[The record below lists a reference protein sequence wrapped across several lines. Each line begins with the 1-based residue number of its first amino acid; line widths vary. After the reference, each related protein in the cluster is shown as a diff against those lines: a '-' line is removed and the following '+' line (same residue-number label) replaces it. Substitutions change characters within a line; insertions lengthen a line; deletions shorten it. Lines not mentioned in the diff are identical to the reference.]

1 MPPVGSAPT
10 GFFAPT
16 SIWNAPVPANAPL
29 DPNSGAVVN
38 SLLAQI
44 TPTNLGIGTTNGGV
58 PIYTVG
64 PDQPGVHV
72 TLNQGPGQ
80 TNLHRA
86 FDAVPIPAGAQ
97 PDPGSDENLAVY
109 RPSTNEMWEFWK
121 LTHTSTGWSA
131 DWGGRMANV
140 SGNPGYYQNMV
151 SPQGRVLE
159 RWNWG
164 TTAASFP
171 LVAGVMRISELEA
184 GVIPHALALAITH
197 TCANVWASPAQRTDG
212 DSTEAHC
219 VPEGAHLRLDPSL
232 NLALLHLPHFTMMM
246 AKAAQRYGIIIN
258 NSSEGFT
265 FRAENPTQYIQ
276 QYGYNPYLG
285 SQNQPGRPRALLDE
299 WPSELLRSFPWSHL
313 QLLQMSLRDQPNTS
327 TVTCYACG

>member
-1 MPPVGSAPT
+1 
-10 GFFAPT
+10 
-16 SIWNAPVPANAPL
+16 
-29 DPNSGAVVN
+29 
-38 SLLAQI
+38 
-44 TPTNLGIGTTNGGV
+44 
-58 PIYTVG
+58 
-64 PDQPGVHV
+64 
-72 TLNQGPGQ
+72 
-80 TNLHRA
+80 
-86 FDAVPIPAGAQ
+86 
-97 PDPGSDENLAVY
+97 
-109 RPSTNEMWEFWK
+109 
-121 LTHTSTGWSA
+121 
-131 DWGGRMANV
+131 
-140 SGNPGYYQNMV
+140 
-151 SPQGRVLE
+151 
-159 RWNWG
+159 
-164 TTAASFP
+164 
-171 LVAGVMRISELEA
+171 MRISELEA